1 MTVPRSGSVKPESD
15 RRLSDLVS
23 VGLLTRVFQ
32 ADVVDAV
39 VAAAGR
45 TELRQRALPARV
57 VTYFA
62 IGMALHSE
70 GSYEDVFAQ
79 LTDGLSWT
87 TGWEQSSVFLRRNRL
102 SFKHVHDWVTNR
114 YVICSPASLVPSPV
128 RTRPASWLAGRRLVA
143 IDGTCVDVPDTP
155 ANADFSGGRPQVAAS
170 SPRSRKRGCVAVTEC
185 GTHAIFDAVLGP
197 CRSSEIEMARA
208 LAGRLEPGML
218 VLADRGLYG
227 FKLWSQAAGTGA
239 DLLWRVKTTL
249 RPRHV
254 QTLPD
259 GSWLARIVAS
269 SGAEPR
275 QHTAA
280 ECPSRRLHDRR
291 RTRQSRAISAAD
303 DHSRPRPGQRDR
315 TRQCLRAAFGK
326 SRASST
332 NSNPISADLG
342 RCCARSPRSWCSR
355 RCGGTYAAITPSARS
370 CSTPRRTPGT
380 TPIEYPSWRRCVSPE
395 DRCPTALLPPHN
407 RDTVAALW
415 QCAIGKLTQR
425 LNPARRARAN
435 PRVVKRKVLEWAAK
449 RSDHARWPQ
458 PADSPHIAI
467 QLLN

>member
-1 MTVPRSGSVKPESD
+1 VPASCVYGASLPRRLEHRDPIAAERSHPDFLADLQCHRARAELRGIGLPDDLLHLQRIRIDLHDAGHLGRSGAALAGGQQRAI
-15 RRLSDLVS
+15 RRP
-23 VGLLTRVFQ
+23 

-87 TGWEQSSVFLRRNRL
+87 TGWEQSWSPPTKSAIFQARSRLGYEPLRDLFARVAR
-102 SFKHVHDWVTNR
+102 
-114 YVICSPASLVPSPV
+114 PV
-128 RTRPASWLAGRRLVA
+128 AGADTPGSWLAGRRLVA

-155 ANADFSGGRPQVAAS
+155 ANADFFGRPPAS
-170 SPRSRKRGCVAVTEC
+170 RGEQSAFPQARLVAVAEC
-185 GTHAIFDAVLGP
+185 GTHAIFDAVLGA

-259 GSWLARIVAS
+259 GSWLARIVAT
-269 SGAEPR
+269 SGAN
-275 QHTAA
+275 
-280 ECPSRRLHDRR
+280 
-291 RTRQSRAISAAD
+291 RA
-303 DHSRPRPGQRDR
+303 
-315 TRQCLRAAFGK
+315 
-326 SRASST
+326 
-332 NSNPISADLG
+332 
-342 RCCARSPRSWCSR
+342 
-355 RCGGTYAAITPSARS
+355 
-370 CSTPRRTPGT
+370 RTPPLNVRVVDYTIDDGRDNPEHYRLLT
-380 TPIEYPSWRRCVSPE
+380 TILDPDQASATQLASAYAQRWEIESVFDELKSHQRGPRAVLRSKSPQLVQQE
-395 DRCPTALLPPHN
+395 MWGHLCCHYAIRTLMLDAATHAGHDPDRISF
-407 RDTVAALW
+407 VAALR
-415 QCAIGKLTQR
+415 IT
-425 LNPARRARAN
+425 RRSLSHSSFS
-435 PRVVKRKVLEWAAK
+435 P
-449 RSDHARWPQ
+449 SQ
-458 PADSPHIAI
+458 P
-467 QLLN
+467 